1 MPILPSRWPPSV
13 SAPRWPQRGLEL
25 VYGGASVG
33 LMGVV
38 ADAALAAGGRATGVI
53 TESLAGHEIA
63 HQTLSDLHVVSTMH
77 ERKALMSDLS
87 DAFVMLPGGFGT
99 YEEFMESVTWAQLGI
114 HDKPCGILNV
124 DGFFDDL
131 LGFVRHAAAQGFIKS
146 RQIDA
151 LVISDDV
158 DELLDGAGRCGER
171 SGLGSVEDADR
182 SISTGASERTG
193 KQQHVAQLVGLAPV
207 GQELGHGGVGLLR
220 TGLLLQERRRVAQLL
235 EGTQILGDRACPKR
249 GAAFRPSARW

>member
-1 MPILPSRWPPSV
+1 MTSV
-13 SAPRWPQRGLEL
+13 ETLCVFCGSSPGTDPAFTVAAQRFGTAVAERGIEL

-63 HQTLSDLHVVSTMH
+63 HDTLSDLHVVSTMH

-131 LGFVRHAAAQGFIKS
+131 LGFVRHAVAQGFIKA
-146 RQIDA
+146 RQVDA
-151 LVISDDV
+151 LVVSDDIDDFLTAMV
-158 DELLDGAGRCGER
+158 ARRPIRSRPGRGHLHRDRRSCPARAPQAGTGSNSTSR
-171 SGLGSVEDADR
+171 SSSV
-182 SISTGASERTG
+182 SP
-193 KQQHVAQLVGLAPV
+193 Q
-207 GQELGHGGVGLLR
+207 
-220 TGLLLQERRRVAQLL
+220 
-235 EGTQILGDRACPKR
+235 
-249 GAAFRPSARW
+249 SARSSATEA

>member
-1 MPILPSRWPPSV
+1 MTEVETLCVFCGSSPGIDPAFTLAAEQFGAAV
-13 SAPRWPQRGLEL
+13 AGRGIEL

-53 TESLAGHEIA
+53 TESLVGHEIA
-63 HQTLSDLHVVSTMH
+63 HDTLSDLHVVNTMH
-77 ERKALMSDLS
+77 ERKALMSELS

-131 LGFVRHAAAQGFIKS
+131 LVFVRHAVAQGFIKA
-146 RQIDA
+146 RQLDA
-151 LVISDDV
+151 LVISDD
-158 DELLDGAGRCGER
+158 
-171 SGLGSVEDADR
+171 AD
-182 SISTGASERTG
+182 
-193 KQQHVAQLVGLAPV
+193 
-207 GQELGHGGVGLLR
+207 GLL
-220 TGLLLQERRRVAQLL
+220 VALAGSTEQ
-235 EGTQILGDRACPKR
+235 QITA
-249 GAAFRPSARW
+249 S

>member
-1 MPILPSRWPPSV
+1 MTTVETICVFCGSSTGTDPAFSV
-13 SAPRWPQRGLEL
+13 AADRFGTVVAERGIEL

-53 TESLAGHEIA
+53 TASLAGHEIA
-63 HQTLSDLHVVSTMH
+63 HDTLSDLHVVNTMH

-131 LGFVRHAAAQGFIKS
+131 LAFVRHAVGRGFIKA
-146 RQIDA
+146 RQVDA
-151 LVISDDV
+151 LLVSDDV
-158 DELLDGAGRCGER
+158 DELLTA
-171 SGLGSVEDADR
+171 LV
-182 SISTGASERTG
+182 RTA
-193 KQQHVAQLVGLAPV
+193 QDQVAAP
-207 GQELGHGGVGLLR
+207 
-220 TGLLLQERRRVAQLL
+220 
-235 EGTQILGDRACPKR
+235 
-249 GAAFRPSARW
+249 